1 MHLLWYNLFKCV
13 YFFMLFIVTVSFQ
26 ENDKLSTEQAQRE
39 LPTMLRRASI
49 APLAAKIRSNRP
61 PTAPPG
67 SIFLKNTEPTR

>member
-1 MHLLWYNLFKCV
+1 MII
-13 YFFMLFIVTVSFQ
+13 FIIVSFQ
-26 ENDKLSTEQAQRE
+26 ENNKLSTDLVQRE

-67 SIFLKNTEPTR
+67 SIYLRNCDLR